1 MLRRTTFL
9 LASAATLALGI
20 LGGSGAPAGAQAASI
35 PPALQAAPPL
45 AESIDSAIL
54 GRTRRIEISFPPSF
68 TRTTRRYPV
77 IVVLDGAENFA
88 AATVIAKTLA
98 ELGHIP
104 ESIVVAIPNATS
116 DPMDRV
122 HDMTPPGLSVSG
134 STRDEGGDLFLDFI
148 EREVLPLV
156 AAKHR
161 GGRPHVLVG
170 HSSGGVI
177 ATYAAAT
184 RPAFPIVVSIDAPVQ
199 LEDGW
204 LAKRLIERARRPA
217 AKPVRYVS
225 MEAKL
230 GWSDR
235 TWAELEAAAPKD
247 WIVRRERLAGES
259 HESAGFLGMYQGLKF
274 AFGDF
279 SIVGAPIPPR
289 APALA
294 AFDHY
299 RAFEKEFD
307 AELPPPAPVLRRLV
321 EDLLTEGQVEPAR
334 RALAWMFEG
343 YGDKSDR
350 VQLESMIAEAAGRLP
365 LKETVADLRAA
376 PWPSPNDIAPYL
388 GVWRGKSWINDETQ
402 WDLTVRFRVEGA
414 RAVVEHL
421 FPSEDGSTEW
431 RPYEYVKR
439 LPDGIEFGVM
449 NGMRPLG
456 MLVSTGR
463 LIGEVLEGTEEFRG
477 ILLPLPGGHTPPIV
491 KFRIERRKINPLK

>member
-1 MLRRTTFL
+1 MMRRMTVL
-9 LASAATLALGI
+9 LASAAALALASFA
-20 LGGSGAPAGAQAASI
+20 GSEAPAGA
-35 PPALQAAPPL
+35 PAVQSAPPL

-68 TRTTRRYPV
+68 PRTTRRYPV

-88 AATVIAKTLA
+88 DATLIATTLA

-104 ESIVVAIPNATS
+104 ESIVVAVHNATS
-116 DPMDRV
+116 DPKDRV

-134 STRDEGGDLFLDFI
+134 STRSEGGDRFLDFI
-148 EREVLPLV
+148 EREVLALV

-184 RPAFPIVVSIDAPVQ
+184 RPAFPVVVSIDAPVH
-199 LEDGW
+199 LDDDW

-217 AKPVRYVS
+217 AAPVRYVS
-225 MEAKL
+225 VEAGL

-235 TWAELEAAAPKD
+235 IWAELETAAPKG
-247 WIVRRERLAGES
+247 WIVRREKLAGES
-259 HESAGFLGMYQGLKF
+259 HESMGFLGMYQGLKF

-279 SIVGAPIPPR
+279 SVVGAPIPPR
-289 APALA
+289 APAMA

-334 RALAWMFEG
+334 RALAWMLEG
-343 YGDKSDR
+343 YGEGSER
-350 VQLESMIAEAAGRLP
+350 ARLEATIVEAAGRLP
-365 LKETVADLRAA
+365 LKETVADLKAA
-376 PWPSPNDIAPYL
+376 PRPSPDDIAPYL

-402 WDLTVRFRVEGA
+402 WELTVRFRVEEG

-421 FPSEDGSTEW
+421 FPREDGSAVW

-456 MLVSTGR
+456 LLVLTGR
-463 LIGEVLEGTEEFRG
+463 LAGDVLEGEESFRG
-477 ILLPLPGGHTPPIV
+477 ILIPLPGGHTPPVV
-491 KFRIERRKINPLK
+491 KFRIERQSK